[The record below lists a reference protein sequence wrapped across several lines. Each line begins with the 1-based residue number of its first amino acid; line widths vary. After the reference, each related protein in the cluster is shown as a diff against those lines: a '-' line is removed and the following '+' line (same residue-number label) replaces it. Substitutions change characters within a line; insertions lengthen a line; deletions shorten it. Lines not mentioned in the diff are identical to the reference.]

1 MSRTLGASRWGLSAA
16 LAGALALVLTALA
29 AVGLTSQ
36 ANAAFA
42 TGKCAGE
49 NIIGRGAS
57 FARDAHKV
65 FNDKFKLFYCIGT
78 PGAGKI
84 NVTYEA
90 QGSGAGRQ
98 SVKIRDGAP
107 RFGMTDEP
115 PSPSEI
121 NEMNSGVTVVAGS
134 NVIDS
139 DPSNDGKIH
148 LVPAAVGA
156 VAPLVNFP
164 NGCDVG
170 LLDAASR
177 TPEEMGGSPGS
188 EFPLGL
194 VRVRFTKD
202 EFEKIWAK
210 EPTHDNWV
218 DVFPELAPDADC
230 NKPIIRIVRF
240 DDSGTSFAF
249 KDNLNT
255 INEGRDWLGAFAAT
269 SPKKTREWPNATFG
283 PREDCP
289 QVGGVFPVGPGAD
302 SPEASNPGPDQLTSS
317 CFNGNQGIIDKLIA
331 TDGSVGYSDISTAR
345 NNVAQSLAI
354 TPRSNAGA
362 PFDNDIYWTQIP
374 SGPGAGT
381 FQEPTADAKGFR
393 TDGTPGSNCQAAQFA
408 NKAGGPLPSTLQDW
422 SKVSGVNS
430 AGAYAVCTL
439 TYGLVFDDNADV
451 WGNTPGEETKARTV
465 KDYWENI
472 LSTPTQAALFDKDY
486 SPLPNEILEI
496 AKAGIASVDWNKGVG
511 GGGTE
516 GGGGSSQGGGS
527 SGGGTPTPP
536 PVKPNNVFSL
546 LRKSISSKTGG
557 ANLSF
562 KLPGAGKLE
571 VVATAKVQSG
581 GPNGRKRALVAK
593 TIMVGKV
600 TLNASKAGTY
610 NVPLRP
616 SGAAMKALRKKGSL
630 PVKLKLTFTPTG
642 GDANDS
648 TSSLVLKLKKP
659 AKRR

>member
-1 MSRTLGASRWGLSAA
+1 MSRTLGAPRWASSAV
-16 LAGALALVLTALA
+16 LAGALALALTALA
-29 AVGLTSQ
+29 AVGLASQ
-36 ANAAFA
+36 ANAAFT

-65 FNDKFKLFYCIGT
+65 FNDKFKLVYCVGT

-90 QGSGAGRQ
+90 SGSGAGRQ
-98 SVKIRDGAP
+98 SVKVRDGAP

-115 PSPSEI
+115 PVPSEI
-121 NEMNSGVTVVAGS
+121 NEMNSGVEVKEGKNFV
-134 NVIDS
+134 DS

-148 LVPAAVGA
+148 VVPAAVGA

-164 NGCDVG
+164 DACDVG
-170 LLDAASR
+170 LLDSASR
-177 TPEEMGGSPGS
+177 TAEEMSGGGTP
-188 EFPLGL
+188 FPLGL
-194 VRVRFTKD
+194 VRVRFTKE

-210 EPTHDNWV
+210 EATHDNWV
-218 DVFPELAPDADC
+218 EVFSELNADADC

-249 KDNLNT
+249 KDNLGT
-255 INEGRDWLGAFAAT
+255 INEARGWLSTFAAT
-269 SPKKTREWPNATFG
+269 EPKKTREWPGATFG
-283 PREDCP
+283 AREDCP
-289 QVGGVFPVGPGAD
+289 KVAGVFPLGPGAD
-302 SPEASNPGPDQLTSS
+302 STEATNPGPDQLTSS
-317 CFNGNQGIIDKLIA
+317 CFNGNQGIVDKLIA

-354 TPRSNAGA
+354 KPRTKADD

-381 FQEPTADAKGFR
+381 FQEATADAKGFR
-393 TDGTPGSNCQAAQFA
+393 TDGTPGSNCQAAQFV
-408 NKAGGPLPSTLQDW
+408 NKVGGGLPTTLQDW

-430 AGAYAVCTL
+430 PGAYAVCTL

-451 WGNTPGEETKARTV
+451 WKSTPAEETKARTV

-472 LSTPTQAALFDKDY
+472 LSVPAQSALFDKDY
-486 SPLPNEILEI
+486 SPLPAEILDLAET
-496 AKAGIASVDWNKGVG
+496 GIASVDWDKGVG
-511 GGGTE
+511 GGGGE
-516 GGGGSSQGGGS
+516 ENEDDNGKKD
-527 SGGGTPTPP
+527 GGTTPP
-536 PVKPNNVFSL
+536 PPPGKPSNEFSL

-557 ANLSF
+557 ATLSV

-571 VVATAKVQSG
+571 LIATAK
-581 GPNGRKRALVAK
+581 NGKK
-593 TIMVGKV
+593 TINVARV
-600 TLNASKAGTY
+600 VLNAGQQGTF

-630 PVKLKLTFTPTG
+630 PVKLALTFTPTG
-642 GDANDS
+642 GDANES
-648 TSSLVLKLKKP
+648 TSTLVLKLKKP
-659 AKRR
+659 AKRN

>member
-1 MSRTLGASRWGLSAA
+1 MSRTLGVPRGGVSAA
-16 LAGALALVLTALA
+16 RAGILALALTVLA
-29 AVGLTSQ
+29 AFGLASE
-36 ANAAFA
+36 ANAAFT

-49 NIIGRGAS
+49 NIVGRGAS

-65 FNDKFKLFYCIGT
+65 FNDRFKLVYCVGT

-121 NEMNSGVTVVAGS
+121 VEMNSGVIVKES
-134 NVIDS
+134 KNELDK

-164 NGCDVG
+164 DNCDVG
-170 LLDAASR
+170 LLDPASR
-177 TPEEMGGSPGS
+177 TGEEMGGSPGS

-194 VRVRFTKD
+194 VRVRFSKD
-202 EFEKIWAK
+202 EYEKIWAK

-218 DVFPELAPDADC
+218 EVFTELTPDTDC
-230 NKPIIRIVRF
+230 NKSIIRVVRF

-249 KDNLNT
+249 KDYLGT
-255 INEGRDWLGAFAAT
+255 INESREWLTKFAAT

-289 QVGGVFPVGPGAD
+289 KVKDEFPVGPGAD
-302 SPEASNPGPDQLTSS
+302 STEASNPGPDQLTSS
-317 CFNGNQGIIDKLIA
+317 CFNGNQGIIDKMIA
-331 TDGSVGYSDISTAR
+331 TDGSIGYSDISTAR

-354 TPRSNAGA
+354 KPRTKADD

-393 TDGTPGSNCQAAQFA
+393 TDGTAGSNCGAAQFV
-408 NKAGGPLPSTLQDW
+408 NKAGGGLPSTLEDW

-430 AGAYAVCTL
+430 AGAYAICTL

-451 WGNTPGEETKARTV
+451 WKNTTPEETKAKTV
-465 KDYWENI
+465 KDYWESI
-472 LSTPTQAALFDKDY
+472 LSTSSQDALFDKDY
-486 SPLPNEILEI
+486 SPLPAEILSI
-496 AKAGIASVDWNKGVG
+496 AKTGIASVDWNKG
-511 GGGTE
+511 E
-516 GGGGSSQGGGS
+516 GGGGGEEGGKDEGGKKD
-527 SGGGTPTPP
+527 SGTTPP
-536 PVKPNNVFSL
+536 PPPAKPSNAFSL

-557 ANLSF
+557 ATISV
-562 KLPGAGKLE
+562 KLPGAGKLAM
-571 VVATAKVQSG
+571 VATAK
-581 GPNGRKRALVAK
+581 NGKK
-593 TIMVGKV
+593 TIKV
-600 TLNASKAGTY
+600 ASAVLNAGQAGTF

-630 PVKLKLTFTPTG
+630 PVKLVLTFTPAG
-642 GDANDS
+642 GDANES
-648 TSSLVLKLKKP
+648 TSTLVLKLKKS
-659 AKRR
+659 KK

>member
-1 MSRTLGASRWGLSAA
+1 MSRTLRAPERGSRAA
-16 LAGALALVLTALA
+16 VAGAIALFLAALA
-29 AVGLTSQ
+29 AVGLAPQ
-36 ANAAFA
+36 ANAAFT

-49 NIIGRGAS
+49 NIVGRGAS

-65 FNDKFKLFYCIGT
+65 FNDTFKFSYCVGT

-115 PSPSEI
+115 PAPSEI
-121 NEMNSGVTVVAGS
+121 VEMNSGVIIKES
-134 NVIDS
+134 KNEIDK

-164 NGCDVG
+164 DGCDVG

-177 TPEEMGGSPGS
+177 TAEVMGGSPGS

-210 EPTHDNWV
+210 DATHDNWTE
-218 DVFPELAPDADC
+218 VFPELTSDADC
-230 NKPIIRIVRF
+230 NEPIVRIVRF

-249 KDNLNT
+249 KDYLGT
-255 INEGRDWLGAFAAT
+255 INEGRKWLDDFAAT

-289 QVGGVFPVGPGAD
+289 KVKDEFPVGPGAD
-302 SPEASNPGPDQLTSS
+302 STEASNPGADQLTSS

-354 TPRSNAGA
+354 APRSKSDAA
-362 PFDNDIYWTQIP
+362 FDNDIYWTQVP
-374 SGPGAGT
+374 SGPGAGA
-381 FQEPTADAKGFR
+381 FEEPTADPDGFR
-393 TDGTPGSNCQAAQFA
+393 TDGSPGSNCGAAQFE
-408 NKAGGPLPSTLQDW
+408 NKAGGGLPSTLGDW

-430 AGAYAVCTL
+430 AGAYAICTL

-451 WGNTPGEETKARTV
+451 WGNTPDEETKARTV

-472 LSTPTQAALFDKDY
+472 LSNPAQVPNLFSKDY
-486 SPLPNEILEI
+486 SPLPTQILNI
-496 AKAGIASVDWNKGVG
+496 AKAGIASVDWNKG
-511 GGGTE
+511 E
-516 GGGGSSQGGGS
+516 GGGGGEKGGNDDDGKKD
-527 SGGGTPTPP
+527 SGGTVTPP
-536 PVKPNNVFSL
+536 PPAKPSNAFSL

-557 ANLSF
+557 ATLSL

-571 VVATAKVQSG
+571 VVATANVS
-581 GPNGRKRALVAK
+581 NGRKGRKKRRLAAITVAR
-593 TIMVGKV
+593 V
-600 TLNASKAGTY
+600 TLSASKGGTF

-616 SGAAMKALRKKGSL
+616 SGAAKKALRKKGKL
-630 PVKLKLTFTPTG
+630 TVKLALTFTPTG
-642 GDANDS
+642 GDAKQTTS
-648 TSSLVLKLKKP
+648 TLVLKLKK
-659 AKRR
+659 AGK

>member
-1 MSRTLGASRWGLSAA
+1 MSRTLGAPRWASGAV
-16 LAGALALVLTALA
+16 LAGAIALVLTALA
-29 AVGLTSQ
+29 AVGLSSQ
-36 ANAAFA
+36 ANAAFT

-57 FARDAHKV
+57 FARDAHKI
-65 FNDKFKLFYCIGT
+65 FNDKFKLVFCVGT
-78 PGAGKI
+78 PGAGTI

-90 QGSGAGRQ
+90 SGSGAGRQ
-98 SVKIRDGAP
+98 SMKVRDGAP

-115 PSPSEI
+115 PSPTEI
-121 NEMNSGVTVVAGS
+121 NEMNSGVTVVGGS

-139 DPSNDGKIH
+139 DPTNDGKIH

-164 NGCDVG
+164 DNCDVG
-170 LLDAASR
+170 LLDSASR
-177 TPEEMGGSPGS
+177 TPEEMSGGGTP
-188 EFPLGL
+188 FPLGL

-210 EPTHDNWV
+210 EATHDNWV
-218 DVFPELAPDADC
+218 EVFPELNTDADC

-249 KDNLNT
+249 KDNLGT
-255 INEGRDWLGAFAAT
+255 INAARDWLGAFAAT
-269 SPKKTREWPNATFG
+269 SPKKTREWPGATFG
-283 PREDCP
+283 DRDDC
-289 QVGGVFPVGPGAD
+289 GDNDGVPKTSDPDGPGA
-302 SPEASNPGPDQLTSS
+302 PGLAGDTDQLTSA
-317 CFNGNQGIIDKLIA
+317 CFNGNQGIVDKLIA

-354 TPRSNAGA
+354 KPRLTAGD

-393 TDGTPGSNCQAAQFA
+393 TDGTPGSNCQAAQFV
-408 NKAGGPLPSTLQDW
+408 NKAGGGLPSTLQDW

-430 AGAYAVCTL
+430 AGAFAICTL

-451 WGNTPGEETKARTV
+451 WKNTSAEETKARTV

-472 LSTPTQAALFDKDY
+472 LSIPAQSALFDKDY
-486 SPLPNEILEI
+486 SPLPAQILDI
-496 AKAGIASVDWNKGVG
+496 AETAIASVDWDKGVG
-511 GGGTE
+511 GGGGEENDKDE
-516 GGGGSSQGGGS
+516 GGKKD
-527 SGGGTPTPP
+527 GGTTPP
-536 PVKPNNVFSL
+536 PPPGKPSNRFSL

-557 ANLSF
+557 ATIAV

-571 VVATAKVQSG
+571 LIATAK
-581 GPNGRKRALVAK
+581 NGKK
-593 TIMVGKV
+593 TINVARAV
-600 TLNASKAGTY
+600 LNAGKQGTF

-616 SGAAMKALRKKGSL
+616 SGAAMKALRKKSRL
-630 PVKLKLTFTPTG
+630 PVKLALTFTPTG
-642 GDANDS
+642 GDANETTS
-648 TSSLVLKLKKP
+648 TVVLKLKKP
-659 AKRR
+659 AKRN